1 MQEKNKMN
9 KFIYLDAAATMQKS
23 ERLVD
28 AQAEFL
34 REKYA
39 NSGRGVCARVGAV
52 DDMVRDVRNAVARF
66 MNAKYENIVF
76 TSGTTDAINR
86 IVNILKPT
94 PDSVV
99 AVSDLDHHSAR
110 LPFQMSGAKTVIVS
124 LDEKLNI
131 DTEQIPYADIFV
143 VTAMSN
149 VLGVAQNIPE
159 IVRRAREKNPNVVV
173 IVDAAQYVVH
183 KSIDVIAW
191 DADFVAWSGH
201 KIGAD
206 TGIGVMYIK
215 HPSRFMPDK
224 FGGGMVNTVSRD
236 GVAHFMS
243 PPECFE
249 AGTLPLTQISG
260 LGVAISEIQ
269 SKRADLNLIGY
280 LYDELS
286 KLERVKILTR
296 RDACVFSFVIDDMH
310 VLDFGVIA
318 GAHNICV
325 RVGNMCA
332 SWIHRVLNI
341 DGSIRVS
348 VGPYNT
354 KDDIDAFIDVV
365 RGCVK

>member
-9 KFIYLDAAATMQKS
+9 KFIYLDAAATMLKS

-94 PDSVV
+94 PDLVV

-110 LPFQMSGAKTVIVS
+110 LPFQMSEAKIVVCP
-124 LDEKLNI
+124 LDSDLNI
-131 DTEQIPYADIFV
+131 DVDNIPCADVFV

-149 VLGVAQNIPE
+149 VLGVPQDVAK
-159 IVRRAREKNPNVVV
+159 IVRKAREKNPNVVV
-173 IVDAAQYVVH
+173 VVDAAQYVVH
-183 KSIDVIAW
+183 DKIDVLAW
-191 DADFVAWSGH
+191 DADFVVWSGH

-215 HPSRFMPDK
+215 NPSRFTPDK
-224 FGGGMVNTVSRD
+224 FGGGMVNTISRD

-249 AGTLPLTQISG
+249 AGTLPLTQIAG
-260 LGVAISEIQ
+260 LRVAIDEIQ
-269 SKRADLNLIGY
+269 NNRPDLNLIKY
-280 LYDELS
+280 LYDELKKIES
-286 KLERVKILTR
+286 VKVITS
-296 RDACVFSFVIDDMH
+296 RDARMLTFGIDGMH
-310 VLDFGVIA
+310 VLDFGAIA
-318 GAHNICV
+318 GVKNICV

-332 SWIHRVLNI
+332 SWIHQKLNL
-341 DGSIRVS
+341 DGTIRVS
-348 VGPYNT
+348 VGAYNT
-354 KDDIDAFIDVV
+354 KDDIDTFIDIVQ
-365 RGCVK
+365 GCVK

>member
-1 MQEKNKMN
+1 MN
-9 KFIYLDAAATMQKS
+9 KFIYLDTAATMQKS
-23 ERLVD
+23 ERLID

-39 NSGRGVCARVGAV
+39 NSGRGVCARVAAV
-52 DDMVRDVRNAVARF
+52 DDMVHDVRHAVARF
-66 MNAKYENIVF
+66 MNAKSENIVF

-86 IVNILKPT
+86 IVNILKPNDNT
-94 PDSVV
+94 IV

-110 LPFQMSGAKTVIVS
+110 LPFQMSGAKTVVVP
-124 LDEKLNI
+124 LDKNLNI
-131 DTEQIPYADIFV
+131 DTKQIPYADIFV

-159 IVRRAREKNPNVVV
+159 IVRRAREKNPNVIVV
-173 IVDAAQYVVH
+173 ADAAQYVVH
-183 KSIDVIAW
+183 ENIDVIAW

-215 HPSRFMPDK
+215 NPSRFMPDK
-224 FGGGMVNTVSRD
+224 FGGGMVRTVSRD
-236 GVAHFMS
+236 GIANFMS

-249 AGTLPLTQISG
+249 AGTLPLTQIAG

-269 SKRADLNLIGY
+269 GKRVDLNLIRY

-296 RDACVFSFVIDDMH
+296 RDAVMLTFVIDGMH
-310 VLDFGVIA
+310 VLDFGAIA
-318 GAHNICV
+318 GAYNICV

>member
-1 MQEKNKMN
+1 MN

-23 ERLVD
+23 EQLIDV
-28 AQAEFL
+28 QGEFL

-52 DDMVRDVRNAVARF
+52 DDMVRDVRNTVARF

-76 TSGTTDAINR
+76 TSGTTDAMNR
-86 IVNILKPT
+86 IVNILNPNDNT
-94 PDSVV
+94 IV

-110 LPFQMSGAKTVIVS
+110 LPFQMSGAKVVVCP
-124 LDEKLNI
+124 LDKDLNI
-131 DTEQIPYADIFV
+131 DKEQVPYADVFV

-149 VLGVAQNIPE
+149 VLGGAQNIPE
-159 IVRRAREKNPNVVV
+159 IVRMARQKNPNVIIV
-173 IVDAAQYVVH
+173 VDAAQYVVH
-183 KSIDVIAW
+183 KNIDVAAW
-191 DADFVAWSGH
+191 DADFVVWSGH

-215 HPSRFMPDK
+215 NPSRFMPDK
-224 FGGGMVNTVSRD
+224 FGGGMVNTVSGD

-243 PPECFE
+243 SPECFE
-249 AGTLPLTQISG
+249 AGTLPLTQIAG
-260 LGVAISEIQ
+260 LGVAVSEIQ
-269 SKRADLNLIGY
+269 SKRPDLNLIRY

-286 KLERVKILTR
+286 KLERVKILTS
-296 RDACVFSFVIDDMH
+296 RDACVFSFTIDDMH

-332 SWIHRVLNI
+332 SWIHRLLNI

-354 KDDIDAFIDVV
+354 KDDINAFIDVV